1 MYIHRKVY
9 RISAAKWIHVQL
21 VLFSMLGRPKTH
33 FFFFPCGWLLVFMG
47 FCGSKEVE
55 FNKAHPEFSASIFLL
70 FFFVEFFSL
79 GLLVQ
84 GSRMEAELKPK
95 TQLDIEKSIMYYL
108 GTHSYSFF
116 SVWGCGDVT
125 VLVSEEG
132 RWAWWAWHWG
142 THKLHQ
148 HRLPH
153 HLGKMKMERIHL
165 LLLLLMMKLEWRI
178 AAPFSWPCR

>member
-1 MYIHRKVY
+1 
-9 RISAAKWIHVQL
+9 
-21 VLFSMLGRPKTH
+21 
-33 FFFFPCGWLLVFMG
+33 MG
-47 FCGSKEVE
+47 FCGSKEEE

-116 SVWGCGDVT
+116 SV
-125 VLVSEEG
+125 
-132 RWAWWAWHWG
+132 
-142 THKLHQ
+142 
-148 HRLPH
+148 
-153 HLGKMKMERIHL
+153 
-165 LLLLLMMKLEWRI
+165 
-178 AAPFSWPCR
+178 